1 MAARILIVDDERE
14 LLTAFSRML
23 TGESYDV
30 ETASSAELALELLD
44 KGSFDLVLTDLSMP
58 RMDGLDMLTRMR
70 QRGDATPTLVIS
82 GTGTV
87 EHAVRAI
94 KLGALDF
101 LEKPIHRERLILT
114 VQNALRYAQLQEVH
128 GRLQA
133 DLGQEKSLIGDGPA
147 MQRLRSLMARVAP
160 SDGRV
165 LIMGENG
172 TGKELVAAAIHAGSG
187 RSKGPFVKL
196 NCGAVPKDLVESE
209 LFGHEKGAF
218 TGAVAAR
225 KGRFELADG
234 GTLMLDEIGDMPM
247 PMQVKLLRVLQ
258 EGQFERVGGAR
269 TLRVDVRVLAAT
281 NRDLAA
287 MVQDGEFRE
296 DLYYRLNVVTL
307 RVPPLRER
315 REDIGALIAHFT
327 RQGRKG
333 FGLQLSPEA
342 LAALQSYDF
351 PGNVRE
357 LENLIERL
365 AILYRDETVSAATI
379 REVLSTPGAAPKTT
393 RTAVYEP
400 GKSLRELLH
409 DLERQIMLEA
419 IAANGNSKSAAAQA
433 LGTERSHFYK
443 KCRQYGVGGADE

>member
-1 MAARILIVDDERE
+1 MAARILIIDDEPE
-14 LLTAFSRML
+14 ILAAFARML
-23 TGESYDV
+23 TTETYEV
-30 ETASSAELALELLD
+30 ETSNSAEEALELLD
-44 KGSFDLVLTDLSMP
+44 KMSFDLVLTDLSMP
-58 RMDGLDMLTRMR
+58 RVDGFELLTRMR

-82 GTGTV
+82 GGGSV

-101 LEKPIHRERLILT
+101 IEKPVHRERLVLT

-133 DLGQEKSLIGDGPA
+133 DLGHDKALVGRGPA
-147 MQRLRSLMARVAP
+147 MQRLLTLIGRVAP

-172 TGKELVAAAIHAGSG
+172 TGKELVAAAIHAGSP
-187 RSKGPFVKL
+187 RSAGPFVKL
-196 NCGAVPKDLVESE
+196 NCGAVARDLVESE

-234 GTLMLDEIGDMPM
+234 GTLLLDEIGDMPM

-258 EGQFERVGGAR
+258 EGQFERVGGGR
-269 TLRVDVRVLAAT
+269 TLKVDVRVLAAT
-281 NRDLAA
+281 NRDLSS
-287 MVQDGEFRE
+287 MVRDGSFRE

-307 RVPPLRER
+307 NIPPLRER
-315 REDIGALIAHFT
+315 IEDLPQLLAHFT
-327 RQGRKG
+327 SPGRKG
-333 FGLQLSPEA
+333 HGLQLAPDAIGLLRNYE
-342 LAALQSYDF
+342 F

-357 LENLIERL
+357 LENLVERL
-365 AILYRDETVSAATI
+365 AILFPNEIISAATL
-379 REVLSTPGAAPKTT
+379 RDVLTANDGSQKPLRGALYQRG
-393 RTAVYEP
+393 RT
-400 GKSLRELLH
+400 LRDLLH
-409 DLERQIMLEA
+409 EIEREIMVEA
-419 IAANGNSKSAAAQA
+419 IAAHGNSKGAAAQA

-443 KCRQYGVGGADE
+443 KCRQYGIGDQEH